1 MDFKSVF
8 NVSKLSD
15 HELGH
20 LEFILNSPSYV
31 DVFAPYLKNMR
42 NSLNTKLLD
51 PSEDRKRDYNDD
63 FLRGGILM
71 IDGLLQFFT
80 KLITETEIERVH
92 RSQTEPTSED
102 QYQTLREQNNM
113 GPFSPSLGHIVSDDG
128 PYDPDT
134 DY

>member
-8 NVSKLSD
+8 NVSKLTD

-51 PSEDRKRDYNDD
+51 PSQTRKEAYNDD

-71 IDGLLQFFT
+71 IDGLLGFFT
-80 KLITETEIERVH
+80 RLIQETEIERVH
-92 RSQTEPTSED
+92 RSQTETTGED
-102 QYQTLREQNNM
+102 QYQHLRENNVI
-113 GPFSPSLGHIVSDDG
+113 GPFSPSLGHIVSDDV

>member
-20 LEFILNSPSYV
+20 LEFILNSPSYT
-31 DVFAPYLKNMR
+31 DIFAPYLRSMR

-51 PSEDRKRDYNDD
+51 PSEKRKQEYNDD

-71 IDGLLQFFT
+71 VDGLLQFFT
-80 KLITETEIERVH
+80 RLIQETEIERVH
-92 RSQTEPTSED
+92 RSQTEQTGEE
-102 QYQTLREQNNM
+102 QYQSLREHNSI
-113 GPFSPSLGHIVSDDG
+113 GPFSPSLGHIVTEDSA
-128 PYDPDT
+128 YDPDT